1 MCPKITGVLPDGFT
15 VIVCLRNELHHNF
28 DPYLN
33 FRPEYIAGVDD
44 STSRRWWTIEVSVSN
59 LWKDDV
65 GQNKDEAPR

>member
-1 MCPKITGVLPDGFT
+1 MGVFT
-15 VIVCLRNELHHNF
+15 FDRLTIINGNELHHNF
-28 DPYLN
+28 DQNLN
-33 FRPEYIAGVDD
+33 FGPEYVAGVDD